1 MLYELRVYYTNP
13 GKLPQLNARF
23 ENHTCGFFKEHG
35 IGMLGFWTD
44 EIGQSNK
51 LTYILSFDSMADREQ
66 KWAAFGAD
74 PRWQE
79 VRAETEKDGA
89 FLTHITN
96 AFLRTTPYSPD
107 PKVTTNVQE
116 MRVYHAM
123 PGRLPDLNARF
134 ENHTMRLFEKH
145 GITNV
150 GYWTEDVGTSNQL
163 VYMLGYDGLG
173 NREKSWAAFGA
184 DPDWQKA
191 RAASEVNGPLVRMS
205 ESSILRPTPY
215 SPR

>member
-51 LTYILSFDSMADREQ
+51 LTYILSFDSMADREK
-66 KWAAFGAD
+66 KWASFGAD

-173 NREKSWAAFGA
+173 NREKSWSAFGA

-205 ESSILRPTPY
+205 ESSIMRPTPY

>member
-51 LTYILSFDSMADREQ
+51 LTYILSFDSMADREK
-66 KWAAFGAD
+66 KWASFGAD

-96 AFLRTTPYSPD
+96 AFLRTTPYSPG

-173 NREKSWAAFGA
+173 NREKSWSAFGA

-205 ESSILRPTPY
+205 ESSIMRPTPY

>member
-66 KWAAFGAD
+66 KWASFGAD

-145 GITNV
+145 GIANV

-173 NREKSWAAFGA
+173 NREKSWSAFGA

>member
-134 ENHTMRLFEKH
+134 ENHTMGLFEKH

>member
-13 GKLPQLNARF
+13 GKLPQLNSRF

-51 LTYILSFDSMADREQ
+51 LTYILGFDSMADREK
-66 KWAAFGAD
+66 KWASFGAD

-173 NREKSWAAFGA
+173 NREKSWSAFGA

-205 ESSILRPTPY
+205 ESSIMRPTPY

>member
-163 VYMLGYDGLG
+163 VYMLGYEGLG

-191 RAASEVNGPLVRMS
+191 RAASEVNGSLVRMS